1 MKLVQFSLER
11 FRSFIDRSTVS
22 FSDNTVILGPNNE
35 GKTNILAALVISF
48 NFLKSISEDKFPV
61 SFKKNVLFYLIEEAF
76 GIKRT
81 QQIKDNKQGV
91 TYSWERDY
99 PVSLKE
105 TLKEEST
112 KSPNR
117 DSVFVLYFKMTESEN
132 DEIKKETKYSF
143 KNKTIPIELNMG
155 ERRVRVAILLPESI
169 SEENTVA
176 IIHFV
181 SKNISI
187 SYIDAVRTA
196 NAATELIDKLLENEL
211 KRVYQSEEY
220 MSAENKLIRFLT
232 PPISNFSKM
241 LRNDLQLFVPSIQ
254 DNTLTFYHAYQ
265 PLRDLHV
272 LIDDGNKTPISQKG
286 VGVQSLIVL
295 SLAQKLA
302 LSKTHPQC
310 LLAIEEPEAHLHPK
324 TIHEIKKVLSEITRN
339 NQLIITTHSPLLVN
353 TNEIQSN
360 VIVSRNNAHQATSL
374 KEIREVLGVLASDN
388 LLFAD
393 SNILVE
399 GESDERIL
407 RKILPAISPKIK
419 KALKNDSLFI
429 VNCQGASKISSFV
442 DWTRNCLYKIHVV
455 LDGDS
460 EGQREKDNIVS
471 IAPEISNSIT
481 LFSLYGMKYSEIEDL
496 IDPKSYID
504 SLTSCF
510 QWAEK
515 AKLLTSLKG
524 KSQAWS
530 ERLIRFSA
538 NNGHPYKE
546 NNNKLIKEKTVVADA
561 VVKQGLSA
569 LRPGA
574 RELFE
579 TLAHNIEKM
588 LDE

>member
-11 FRSFIDRSTVS
+11 FRSFIDRSTVN

-48 NFLKSISEDKFPV
+48 NFLTSISDDNFPFSV
-61 SFKKNVLFYLIEEAF
+61 REKILFYPVEEAF
-76 GIKRT
+76 GDRRT
-81 QQIKDNKQGV
+81 QSPKDTRQV
-91 TYSWERDY
+91 LSYSWERDY

-105 TLKEEST
+105 D
-112 KSPNR
+112 KSKKQKTG
-117 DSVFVLYFKMTESEN
+117 SVFVLHFKMTESERN
-132 DEIKKETKYSF
+132 KLKQETNQTF
-143 KNKTIPIELNMG
+143 RNRIIPIELDMG
-155 ERRVRVAILLPESI
+155 ARRIKVSILSTESI
-169 SEENTVA
+169 SAENTMG
-176 IIHFV
+176 IIRFV

-196 NAATELIDKLLENEL
+196 DAATELINQLLENEL
-211 KRVYQSEEY
+211 KKVYRSEDY
-220 MSAENKLIRFLT
+220 LSAENKLIRFLA
-232 PPISNFSKM
+232 PPISAFCNM

-254 DNTLTFYHAYQ
+254 DNTLTFHHSHR
-265 PLRDLHV
+265 PLHDLRV

-302 LSKTHPQC
+302 LSKAHPQC

-324 TIHEIKKVLSEITRN
+324 TIHEIKKVLSEITCN

-353 TNEIQSN
+353 TNEVQSN
-360 VIVSRNNAHQATSL
+360 IIVSRNNAHHAASL

-393 SNILVE
+393 NNILVE

-407 RKILPAISPKIK
+407 RKILPSISPKIK

-429 VNCQGASKISSFV
+429 VNCQGASKVSSFV
-442 DWTRNCLYKIHVV
+442 DWTRNCLYKVHVV
-455 LDGDS
+455 LDSDS

-471 IAPEISNSIT
+471 MAPELSDSIT

-504 SLTSCF
+504 GLTSCF

-530 ERLIRFSA
+530 ERLIRFSTS
-538 NNGHPYKE
+538 NGHP
-546 NNNKLIKEKTVVADA
+546 NKDKKMIKEKTIVADA
-561 VVKQGLSA
+561 VVKEGLSA